1 MNLRSTVLA
10 LLISG
15 ACAASAQPLVSPY
28 NFSFPD
34 DITIES
40 PLSPKLG
47 EAAGS
52 KGRVGM
58 KDGHFVFSDGTRLRL
73 WGTTIQWS
81 GAFPDSMQ
89 SIKMATR
96 LRQLGFNAVRLNT
109 IDISWWEGGS
119 IFATDTKTTALST
132 VQMKKLDWFIYQ
144 LKQNGVYVVLPITSI
159 FQPRVD
165 DGVRQPDSV
174 GWGSKIPL
182 FFDAQLQ
189 RVVRRYAKL
198 LLEHVN
204 PYTGTAYKDEHAIAY
219 LVATDE
225 NSLMNNWMYSQDVV
239 RPNRQGGTS
248 YVGSQHLRTMDSV
261 FHAYLRSLGYA
272 STSDVQRAWS
282 TTVADTSN
290 MLRNG
295 GFEDPFSAA
304 WALAV
309 GTQQG
314 AQALMQNSDA
324 DKVEGTTALRVRIGK
339 LATPSNQY
347 TIQLY
352 QNLPMVK
359 RLHKYKLSFYAKTS
373 TQRGSRNISLY
384 LYNNG
389 YPYNSYGLSQ
399 TVGLTSTWKRFEYI
413 FTGTSTDSTSGA
425 LAMQMGADS
434 GDVYLDDVRLQE
446 MPYVG
451 LQPGESLEN
460 RTIRRDQI
468 WADQTSPT
476 RAKDQAG
483 FMYTSMREYFRSIR
497 KLIRDT
503 LKSDVLIAPS
513 TVTVSY
519 MEQAAAEELDIQA
532 MSDYQGNARSI
543 LVNPNGGT
551 VPYYSQARIAGKPFV
566 INFTAIQFPR
576 YYQNE
581 VATYLPAY
589 AALQDWD
596 GVFMSSFTDRP
607 IAGAMSIDS
616 NMVWEIVNKSGV
628 LSLMPSASAAF
639 RNGVV
644 KTSDKV
650 TMIELTSE
658 ALTYPRIHSPALYSL
673 STPVDG
679 RLPLFR
685 RVETALKPAATES
698 LLPHREVS
706 ALAADMIDIRA
717 LDAENEQIFW
727 NAQDGVLQVITP
739 QFISLTGVLNGQVVQ
754 MPGVLIEQTTNTPH
768 TAITL
773 ASTSSAP
780 ILEAS
785 TSMLTIATRQL
796 NTGATWN
803 AGNTELAQW
812 GKGPVQMEGV
822 TVRISLTAAT
832 DSMIVR
838 PLGPDGAPTADV
850 IKPTRSTSG
859 RFTFTVNTQQYK
871 TPWYRIELL
880 HATGV
885 DEERSASI
893 TCAPNPAED
902 HLTVRWG
909 DDLAPTTLVVSTM
922 QGSII
927 HTQAVGEGGK
937 DAVIDTSMFPAG
949 IYLVRAGTS
958 VLRFVKQ

>member
-1 MNLRSTVLA
+1 MNLRYLVALVVLF
-10 LLISG
+10 
-15 ACAASAQPLVSPY
+15 CAARVVAQPLVSPY
-28 NFSFPD
+28 EFSLPD
-34 DITIES
+34 GISIET
-40 PLSPKLG
+40 PLSPAPG
-47 EAAGS
+47 EVAGS
-52 KGRVGM
+52 RGRVGV
-58 KDGHFVFSDGTRLRL
+58 KDGHLTFKDGGRLRL
-73 WGTTIQWS
+73 FGTTIQWS
-81 GAFPDSMQ
+81 GVFPDSMQ
-89 SIKMATR
+89 AVRIATR
-96 LRQLGFNAVRLNT
+96 LRQLGFNAVRMNT
-109 IDISWWEGGS
+109 FDVSFWDGGS
-119 IFATDTKTTALST
+119 IFAPGTSTTALSEP
-132 VQMKKLDWFIYQ
+132 QMQKFDWFIYQ
-144 LKQNGVYVVLPITSI
+144 LKQNGIYLVWPMIGVY
-159 FQPRVD
+159 QPRPA

-174 GWGSKIPL
+174 GWASRIPIY
-182 FFDAQLQ
+182 FDKQLQ
-189 RVVRRYAKL
+189 QLVRRNVKML
-198 LLEHVN
+198 FSHVN
-204 PYTGTAYKDEHAIAY
+204 AYTGKAYKDEPAIAY
-219 LVATDE
+219 LVVTDE

-248 YVGSQHLRTMDSV
+248 YMGSQHLRTMDSL
-261 FHAYLRSLGYA
+261 FHVYLRSLGYA

-282 TTVADTSN
+282 TSVADTSN

-339 LATPSNQY
+339 LATPAYQF

-373 TQRGSRNISLY
+373 AQRGNRSMSLY

-389 YPYNSYGLSQ
+389 YPYNSYGLSE
-399 TVGLTSTWKRFEYI
+399 TVDLTSTWKRFEYN

-434 GDVYLDDVRLQE
+434 GDVYFDDVRLQE
-446 MPYVG
+446 MPYLG

-468 WADQTSPT
+468 WADQTSAT

-483 FMYTSMREYFRSIR
+483 FMFTSMKDLYHSL
-497 KLIRDT
+497 KLLVRDT
-503 LKSDVLIAPS
+503 LKCDVLIAPS

-519 MEQAAAEELDIQA
+519 MEQAAAEELDIQC
-532 MSDYQGNARSI
+532 MSEYQNNARSM
-543 LVNPNGGT
+543 LLNPNGGT
-551 VPYYSQARIAGKPFV
+551 VPAHSQARIAGKPFV
-566 INFTAIQFPR
+566 INFAAIQYPR

-581 VATYLPAY
+581 MATYLPAY

-607 IAGAMSIDS
+607 TSGAGTIDS
-616 NMVWEIVNKSGV
+616 NMAWEIMNKPGV

-639 RNGVV
+639 RAGVV
-644 KTSDKV
+644 RTTDKV
-650 TMIELTSE
+650 VTIDLTSE
-658 ALTYPRIHSPALYSL
+658 AITYPRIHTPALYSL

-685 RVETALKPAATES
+685 RVETSMAPAATES

-706 ALAADMIDIRA
+706 ALAADMVDIRT
-717 LDAENEQIFW
+717 LDAENEQIFL
-727 NAQDGVLQVITP
+727 NAQDGILQVITP
-739 QFISLTGVLNGQVVQ
+739 RYISVSGDLNAKVLQL
-754 MPGVLIEQTTNTPH
+754 PSVLIEQTTATPH
-768 TAITL
+768 TVVTL
-773 ASTSSAP
+773 ASTSEAP
-780 ILEAS
+780 ITEAS
-785 TSMLTIATRQL
+785 TTMLTVATRQL
-796 NTGATWN
+796 NKDATWN
-803 AGNTELAQW
+803 ANNTELNAW
-812 GKGPVQMEGV
+812 GKGPIVMEGV
-822 TVRISLTAAT
+822 TVRISITALS

-885 DEERSASI
+885 REDRGTEI
-893 TCAPNPAED
+893 TCAPNPASD
-902 HLTVRWG
+902 HLTVRWSNE
-909 DDLAPTTLVVSTM
+909 LAPTTLVVSTM
-922 QGSII
+922 QGSVI
-927 HTQAVGEGGK
+927 HTQRVEEGGK
-937 DAVIDTSMFPAG
+937 DAVVDTSTFPAG
-949 IYLVRAGTS
+949 MYVVRAGTS